1 VGLLR
6 GGSKAKTKDHPMN
19 LKTRLIPLAIWTKTN
34 SHTLRAI
41 GCLFFILSLLAGI
54 AWVFGA
60 NIEPIAFTL
69 GLFASIF
76 LSSPSI
82 AEYIYPNRKAISQ
95 MSAAEIL
102 EFIKT
107 TNPKSDW
114 KRIPTNWAVET
125 YLIEDPRLRFR
136 YRFDEEGI
144 HDRQFQEP
152 WASRHPDPNATS
164 YWCYLY
170 YDSALIDRYVLVSVD
185 GGRAL
190 IPLPRQHIGNE
201 IYPSGITDLEFQI
214 GKIHDYLETFDEY
227 MERCGLTMVAT
238 TDN

>member
-1 VGLLR
+1 M
-6 GGSKAKTKDHPMN
+6 K
-19 LKTRLIPLAIWTKTN
+19 LKTRLISLAIWTKVN
-34 SHTLRAI
+34 GHTLRAV
-41 GCLFFILSLLAGI
+41 GGLFFILSLLAGI
-54 AWVFGA
+54 AWMSGA
-60 NIEPIAFTL
+60 NIEPVAFTL
-69 GLFASIF
+69 GLLASLF

-82 AEYIYPNRKAISQ
+82 AEYICPNRKAIYR
-95 MSAAEIL
+95 MSASEML

-152 WASRHPDPNATS
+152 WANKHPDPKATS

-190 IPLPRQHIGNE
+190 IPLPRQRIENE
-201 IYPSGITDLEFQI
+201 IYFSGITKLEFQI
-214 GKIHDYLETFDEY
+214 GKIHDYLETLDEY
-227 MERCGLTMVAT
+227 MERCNLTVVKEV
-238 TDN
+238 